1 MEKAM
6 PKWLSAVLGTLE
18 RVCIGISQL
27 TLFTMML
34 AISVDALG
42 RYLFGRPL
50 QGGYEITSLYFM
62 VILTFLGMPAIHGV
76 GGHIRIDALMHLL
89 NWVPLRIHE
98 RASALL
104 AAAAFGFMA
113 WHTGLE
119 GVEKILVRET
129 AMGAIQMPLYLSYV
143 WVPIGCALL
152 ALRLAVE
159 VGYPPDRALEAQA

>member
-1 MEKAM
+1 M
-6 PKWLSAVLGTLE
+6 PKWFAAVLGTLE
-18 RVCIGISQL
+18 RICVGISQL

-62 VILTFLGMPAIHGV
+62 VILTFLGMPATHGV
-76 GGHIRIDALMHLL
+76 GGHIRIDALTHLL
-89 NWVPLRIHE
+89 VRVPWRFHE
-98 RASALL
+98 RVSALL

-119 GVEKILVRET
+119 GLEKILARET

-152 ALRLAVE
+152 ALRLMAE
-159 VGYPPDRALEAQA
+159 VAYPPTNALEAQA